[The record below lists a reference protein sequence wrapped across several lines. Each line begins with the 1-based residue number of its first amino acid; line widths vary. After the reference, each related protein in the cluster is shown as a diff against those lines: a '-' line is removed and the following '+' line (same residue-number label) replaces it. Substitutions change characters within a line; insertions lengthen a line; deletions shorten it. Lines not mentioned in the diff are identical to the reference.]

1 MLFCAPQKCRPAG
14 ATPDFSTS
22 ASSVM
27 RLSGPCS
34 SLGERRRQRLSQ
46 RNSGREQDIKTL
58 KLPTLILWGGKDR
71 LIPPA
76 YARRFVAD
84 ISGAKLV
91 TFEQLGHVP
100 QEGDPA
106 ATLAA
111 VQAFLR

>member
-1 MLFCAPQKCRPAG
+1 LPG
-14 ATPDFSTS
+14 AKATG
-22 ASSVM
+22 
-27 RLSGPCS
+27 RHYG
-34 SLGERRRQRLSQ
+34 QRLSQ
-46 RNSGREQDIKTL
+46 RNTGREQDIKTL

-71 LIPPA
+71 LIPPP

-91 TFEQLGHVP
+91 MFEQLGHVP
-100 QEGDPA
+100 QEEDPA